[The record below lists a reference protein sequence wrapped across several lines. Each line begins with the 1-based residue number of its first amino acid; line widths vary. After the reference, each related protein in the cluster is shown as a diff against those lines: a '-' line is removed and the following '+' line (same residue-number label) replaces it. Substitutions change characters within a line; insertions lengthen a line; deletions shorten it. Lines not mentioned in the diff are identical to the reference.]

1 MQQKQLAKEKEIT
14 NEIFKISIKDDPSFK
29 CMWDFKREPITE
41 NLKKID
47 PLSYIEFRKQI
58 EK

>member
-1 MQQKQLAKEKEIT
+1 
-14 NEIFKISIKDDPSFK
+14 
-29 CMWDFKREPITE
+29 MWDFTKEPQIDE
-41 NLKKID
+41 LKKID